1 MTVPFVIFKLEKGNE
16 KLRKAAELYTY
27 IYTCIGLAEQ
37 FCRFACESESRILK
51 KFLGFT
57 DSFWRKA
64 VRKMFTFMDSEF
76 PIRQGD
82 RHFLRIHL
90 EFCKGALR

>member
-1 MTVPFVIFKLEKGNE
+1 MTKPLFVFKLGKGIEN
-16 KLRKAAELYTY
+16 LRKAAAHLR
-27 IYTCIGLAEQ
+27 LAES
-37 FCRFACESESRILK
+37 FCRFACESESRVLK

-64 VRKMFTFMDSEF
+64 VRKTFSFMDSEF
-76 PIRQGD
+76 SIRQGD

-90 EFCKGALR
+90 EFCEGVLK